1 MLKKREE
8 MVTLCGLKAKKD
20 ELSQETQDIEGRI
33 AMLKTQLGIN
43 RRPAPQA
50 GQGSPPKK

>member
-1 MLKKREE
+1 MRKKREE

-33 AMLKTQLGIN
+33 AMLKT
-43 RRPAPQA
+43 
-50 GQGSPPKK
+50 